1 MSLNIVVPILVCIC
15 FYADKPRLS
24 CSSVNKCSEMYI
36 SNPEG
41 KIPAF
46 KESVQKRRDQ
56 QERLKVNRQRIKQG
70 ERVIKV
76 KRKKCP

>member
-1 MSLNIVVPILVCIC
+1 M
-15 FYADKPRLS
+15 
-24 CSSVNKCSEMYI
+24 

-56 QERLKVNRQRIKQG
+56 QERLKVNSQRIKQG

>member
-1 MSLNIVVPILVCIC
+1 
-15 FYADKPRLS
+15 
-24 CSSVNKCSEMYI
+24 MYM

-56 QERLKVNRQRIKQG
+56 QERLKVNSHRDKNKTGRTCNKSQ
-70 ERVIKV
+70 E
-76 KRKKCP
+76 KKISLKEI

>member
-1 MSLNIVVPILVCIC
+1 M
-15 FYADKPRLS
+15 
-24 CSSVNKCSEMYI
+24 NKCLEMYM

-56 QERLKVNRQRIKQG
+56 QERLKVNSHRDKNKTGRTCNKSQ
-70 ERVIKV
+70 E
-76 KRKKCP
+76 KKISLTEI

>member
-1 MSLNIVVPILVCIC
+1 
-15 FYADKPRLS
+15 
-24 CSSVNKCSEMYI
+24 MYM

-56 QERLKVNRQRIKQG
+56 QERLKVNSHRYKNKTRTCNKSQ
-70 ERVIKV
+70 E
-76 KRKKCP
+76 KKISLKEI